1 MQSMQVDCRIS
12 LAQNPIRSSSMLESV
27 VESWQINH
35 RVTLKLLNALSDE
48 ALRATLSTRGGRDV
62 ARQLAHVHEVRLTF
76 AEITSKTNRLAKL
89 PHFAKAET
97 PSKKQL
103 KSALDISAK
112 AIETTIRESWAN
124 DGKTPGFKRGLI
136 PLLGYLIA
144 HESHHRGSILLTLK
158 QTGHKLTDELRW
170 GLWDWAHI

>member
-1 MQSMQVDCRIS
+1 
-12 LAQNPIRSSSMLESV
+12 MLDQLI
-27 VESWQINH
+27 ESWRINH
-35 RVTLKLLNALSDE
+35 RVTLRLLNALSEE

-76 AEITSKTNRLAKL
+76 AEITAKTNREAKL
-89 PHFAKAET
+89 PHFAKGET
-97 PSKKQL
+97 PNKKQL
-103 KSALDISAK
+103 KTNLDISAK
-112 AIETTIRESWAN
+112 AVETTIRESWAN
-124 DGKTPGFKRGLI
+124 GGKTPGFKRGLL

>member
-1 MQSMQVDCRIS
+1 
-12 LAQNPIRSSSMLESV
+12 MLDQL

-35 RVTLKLLNALSDE
+35 RVTLRLLDALSE
-48 ALRATLSTRGGRDV
+48 AQLRATLSTRGGRDV

-76 AEITSKTNRLAKL
+76 AEITSKSNREAKL
-89 PHFAKAET
+89 PHFAKGEQ
-97 PSKKQL
+97 PNKRQL
-103 KSALDISAK
+103 KSALDISTK
-112 AIETTIRESWAN
+112 AVETMIRESWAN
-124 DGKTPGFKRGLI
+124 GGKTPGFKRGLL

-158 QTGHKLTDELRW
+158 QSGHKLSDELRW